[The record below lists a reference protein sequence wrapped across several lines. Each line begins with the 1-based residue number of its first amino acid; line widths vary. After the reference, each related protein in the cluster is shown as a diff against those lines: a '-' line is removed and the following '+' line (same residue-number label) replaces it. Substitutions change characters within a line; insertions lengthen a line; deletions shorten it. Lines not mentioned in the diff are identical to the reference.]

1 VTIHYTPAYVAC
13 RARDADYILGLV
25 ALVGRAGNCHAAA
38 RQGAFSM
45 RLGVLALVVSVA
57 VSWFSAR
64 AYGLAARRR
73 AA

>member
-1 VTIHYTPAYVAC
+1 MMVELATVM
-13 RARDADYILGLV
+13 LL
-25 ALVGRAGNCHAAA
+25 L